1 MHAKGHFGLTL
12 LVLSVFS
19 IPIGFGPD
27 NIMIFIIFLSAGLS
41 SIPDIDLKLGI
52 KHRGLTHNI
61 LFAIIVGILFG
72 VLFGYSSE
80 ILYGFVGFISG
91 FLGVMLHLLGDLM
104 TYQPFKPLWP
114 FDDREVSYGFFAAK
128 SKTANEGFLIL
139 GIIGFIGY
147 VIVASG
153 AF

>member
-27 NIMIFIIFLSAGLS
+27 NVMIFIIIISAGLS
-41 SIPDIDLKLGI
+41 SIPDVDIRLGI

-61 LFAIIVGILFG
+61 LFAIIIGILFG
-72 VLFGYSSE
+72 ILFGYSSGLVYGL
-80 ILYGFVGFISG
+80 IGFVSG

-114 FDDREVSYGFFAAK
+114 FDKREISYGFFAAK
-128 SKTANEGFLIL
+128 SKTANKGFLTL
-139 GIIGFIGY
+139 GIVAFMGY
-147 VIVASG
+147 IIISSG
-153 AF
+153 VL